1 MLKVKLPFVGTIHP
15 QSNQFVT
22 DVKIK
27 ATGVLKLNVSP
38 DILELEVSI
47 LSLDLAINYN
57 YIISMSI
64 RRFSCFFSFPT
75 QKSLVQ
81 TLAAKEI

>member
-27 ATGVLKLNVSP
+27 ATGELKLNVSP
-38 DILELEVSI
+38 DILELEVRI
-47 LSLDLAINYN
+47 LPLDLTINYN

-64 RRFSCFFSFPT
+64 RGFACFLSFPT
-75 QKSLVQ
+75 DKSTVQ
-81 TLAAKEI
+81 TLVAKEI